1 MKKLSLILTLMSILY
16 AQNLTIKQNNH
27 ISTIQAEDTG
37 YGYVIEKTFSY
48 TKSFTGNQLLI
59 KVRDITPE
67 FIDELES
74 QYEIKNT
81 KVLSTGE
88 FIYKVNNPTDIFTI
102 CEDLATN
109 SNIITVKPIINTSIK
124 MH

>member
-1 MKKLSLILTLMSILY
+1 MSILY

-48 TKSFTGNQLLI
+48 TKSFTGNQLII

-74 QYEIKNT
+74 QYDIKNT

-88 FIYKVNNPTDIFTI
+88 FIYKVNNPTDIFII